1 MKIMDKMNHPAS
13 NTQPSNSF
21 STRSETRPSDR
32 LLVELLMQ
40 GAAVIGYEQLP
51 TGEIPCLRR
60 TAGGAMDYCQSPF
73 VSTFVHDVLGYFDS
87 QCPWIDSQILDKI
100 PAPSKRWFFSMVSGI
115 RRRIRAFI
123 AWQESMDGTWRF
135 FGRGSGIDP
144 DSSTTACAA
153 AVLLERPVVG
163 PTGKGCQRYLDA
175 LKRFRSSE
183 GIYFTFI
190 NKDNLG
196 YGWMDKAGYPVVGYD
211 PIVNALILRYL
222 AMVGGDIDT
231 LVEYVEN
238 GVNSKDFQKKSR
250 IFLNPLCFYYI
261 LARTWS
267 RVQLPG
273 LKNLASIFTPQILGL
288 QNEGGDFGG
297 PLSTAMA
304 LSALLDFECTGDEAF
319 EEARLSLLRMRRSW
333 GGWEYEDFI
342 INGYGASAWSTA
354 LSLVVLARCD
364 SEAGRLNE

>member
-1 MKIMDKMNHPAS
+1 
-13 NTQPSNSF
+13 
-21 STRSETRPSDR
+21 
-32 LLVELLMQ
+32 MQ
-40 GAAVIGYEQLP
+40 GTAVIGYEQLA
-51 TGEIPCLRR
+51 TGEIPCFRR
-60 TAGGAMDYCQSPF
+60 TAGGGLDYCQNIF
-73 VSTFVHDVLGYFDS
+73 VSTFVHDVLGCFDPRS
-87 QCPWIDSQILDKI
+87 PLVYPQALDMI

-123 AWQESMDGTWRF
+123 AWQERMDGTWRF
-135 FGRGSGIDP
+135 FGHGSGIDP
-144 DSSTTACAA
+144 DSCTTACAA
-153 AVLLERPVVG
+153 AVLLERPVIG

-211 PIVNALILRYL
+211 LIVNTLILRYL

-231 LVEYVEN
+231 LTEYVGN
-238 GVNSKDFQKKSR
+238 GVNSKDFKKKSR

-267 RVQLPG
+267 QVQLPG
-273 LKNLASIFTPQILGL
+273 LKNLASIITPQILGL
-288 QNEGGDFGG
+288 QNEAGDFGG

-304 LSALLDFECTGDEAF
+304 LSALLDFEYTEDEAF
-319 EEARLSLLRMRRSW
+319 EEARLSLLRMRQSW

-354 LSLVVLARCD
+354 LSLMVLARCD
-364 SEAGRLNE
+364 FEAGRLNE